1 MHKTNLKKTGGHL
14 MNSNFSALLPLLL
27 ILFVLGALGGGNNNN
42 QCCGNGLFGGDNCNC
57 C

>member
-1 MHKTNLKKTGGHL
+1 

-27 ILFVLGALGGGNNNN
+27 ILFVLGALGGGNGNN
-42 QCCGNGLFGGDNCNC
+42 QCCGGNGLFGGDNCNC